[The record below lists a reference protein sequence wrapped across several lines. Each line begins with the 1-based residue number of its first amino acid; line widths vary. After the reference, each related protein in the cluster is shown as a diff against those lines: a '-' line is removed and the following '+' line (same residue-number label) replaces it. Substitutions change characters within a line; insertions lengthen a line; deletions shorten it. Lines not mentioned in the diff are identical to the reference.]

1 MSHPHRHVLAAV
13 LLAFFALPTASF
25 ADDGRAAGFKP
36 GPAIPPPV
44 DNKPVDSAREPRRDA
59 GPQPQDVVT
68 ADDIIVQ
75 GSACIGIDCVNNE
88 SFGFDT
94 IRLKENNLR
103 IMFDDTSSSAGFPAN
118 DWQLTANDSVT
129 GGLNKFSIDD
139 ITGAKT
145 PFTTVAGAP
154 TNSLFIQST
163 GKIGFRNDNPLLD
176 LHMTTGDTPGIR
188 FEQTNASGFNAQ
200 TWDVAGNEANFFVRD
215 ITGGSR
221 LPFRIRPGAPTSSID
236 IAATGFVG
244 IGTASPD
251 VLLDLNAPSA
261 STTPV
266 AVFRIGDGGTDA
278 ALANRFTVDSFGN
291 VTARGTISQLSS
303 RSAKENFSPANGA
316 MLLAK
321 LEKLPILNWNYI
333 GAPSDDRHV
342 GPVAEDFHAAFGLG
356 RDDHVVA
363 PTDMAGIALAS
374 VKALQE
380 QVKVRDQR
388 ITELETRMAELEALV
403 RKAAQ

>member
-1 MSHPHRHVLAAV
+1 MLHPNRHVLAAV
-13 LLAFFALPTASF
+13 LLGVLALPAASF
-25 ADDGRAAGFKP
+25 ADDGRAPGFKP
-36 GPAIPPPV
+36 GPAAPPPV
-44 DNKPVDSAREPRRDA
+44 DNKPASATPGPRRDA
-59 GPQPQDVVT
+59 GPSPQDVVN

-75 GSACIGIDCVNNE
+75 GSACVGLDCVENE

-94 IRLKENNLR
+94 IRLKENNTR
-103 IMFDDTSSSAGFPAN
+103 IKFDDTSTGAGFPAN
-118 DWQLTANDSVT
+118 DWQLTANDSAS

-154 TNSLFIQST
+154 TNSLFIQNT
-163 GKIGFRNDNPLLD
+163 GKIGLRTSDPLLD
-176 LHMTTGDTPGIR
+176 LHMTTGDTPAIR
-188 FEQTNASGFNAQ
+188 FEQTNASGYTAQ
-200 TWDVAGNEANFFVRD
+200 TWDVGANEANFFVRD
-215 ITGGSR
+215 LTGGSR
-221 LPFRIRPGAPTSSID
+221 LSFRIRPGAPTSSID
-236 IAATGFVG
+236 ISATGAVG
-244 IGTASPD
+244 IGTASPGA
-251 VLLDLNAPSA
+251 LLDLHAPSA
-261 STTPV
+261 TQPTV
-266 AVFRIGDGGTDA
+266 TAFRIGDNSTDA

-316 MLLAK
+316 MLLSK

-356 RDDHVVA
+356 NNDHVVA
-363 PTDMAGIALAS
+363 PADMAGVALAS
-374 VKALQE
+374 VQALQDE
-380 QVKVRDQR
+380 VKLRDER
-388 ITELETRMAELEALV
+388 IAELEKRMAELEALV